1 MGATD
6 EQLMLDVRGGSRE
19 AFETLF
25 DRHTDAVW
33 RFYRRRLSDASRAQE
48 LVQDVFLAVLQN
60 AHRYEPRA
68 SFRSYLFGIA
78 FNALKAE
85 RRRAGR
91 QHEKIA
97 DDLPAEGVDLD
108 AGIWVRRALEA
119 LEPDEREVVMLRE
132 YEGLSYQEI
141 AGLLHLPLNTV
152 RTRLFRARMELRET
166 LARESPVKVKV
177 GHENC

>member
-25 DRHTDAVW
+25 DRHRDAVW

-60 AHRYEPRA
+60 ARRYEPRA

-91 QHEKIA
+91 QPEEIA
-97 DDLPAEGVDLD
+97 DDLPAEGFDLD

-119 LEPDEREVVMLRE
+119 LEPDEREIVMLRE